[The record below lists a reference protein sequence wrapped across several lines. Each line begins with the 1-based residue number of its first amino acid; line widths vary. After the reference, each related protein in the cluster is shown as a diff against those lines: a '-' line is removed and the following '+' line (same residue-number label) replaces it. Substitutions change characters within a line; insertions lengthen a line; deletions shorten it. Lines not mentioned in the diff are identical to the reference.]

1 MSDFL
6 RIAIGFVVFYFE
18 SSGKFYVRMIFF
30 FLSMVTLMFVKVTFP
45 K

>member
-30 FLSMVTLMFVKVTFP
+30 FKYGDFNVC
-45 K
+45 

>member
-30 FLSMVTLMFVKVTFP
+30 LSMVTLMFVKVTFP